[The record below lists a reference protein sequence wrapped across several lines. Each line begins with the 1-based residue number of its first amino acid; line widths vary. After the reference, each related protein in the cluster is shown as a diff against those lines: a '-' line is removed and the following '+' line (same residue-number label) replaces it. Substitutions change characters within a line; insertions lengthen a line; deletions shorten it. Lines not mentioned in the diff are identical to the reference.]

1 MTELDGSRSDAD
13 EIHQDEKL
21 LADLRQALMK
31 LHKVLLDWERRGYER
46 IHGRQSSH
54 DMLQVLLSDSQFAW
68 LRPISQL
75 IVRIDETL
83 SEPTPPMRND
93 VDAIVAA
100 VRTLTS
106 PNENGNTYERRYDRA
121 LQELPDA
128 VVAHGDVRGLIKAAL
143 GSRL

>member
-1 MTELDGSRSDAD
+1 MTELDGTLGDAE
-13 EIHQDEKL
+13 EIHQAEKL

-75 IVRIDETL
+75 IVRIDELL

-106 PNENGNTYERRYDRA
+106 PNESGNVYERRYDMA
-121 LQELPDA
+121 LQQLPDA
-128 VVAHGDVRGLIKAAL
+128 VVAHGDVRGLIKTA
-143 GSRL
+143 